1 MPPRANPTPA
11 GDRPWSR
18 LVAALLLWTAAGLGA
33 IALISFHAGDP
44 TPLNQAAPPVR
55 NFLGDTG
62 ALLAW
67 LAYELG
73 GLAAWLLPLFMAL
86 AGWLA
91 LKLRGAAWS
100 LPLAAACLWL
110 VVVVASLLGLSGVS
124 LSLGGASWPLG
135 GPAGQ
140 AVAEDLVGLIGPLL
154 AWLLLILLA
163 LVGCV
168 PVAWAVWP
176 ALPGGPVAP
185 RLAPTPAP
193 VDPEWPDYD
202 TGQAEPAA
210 AEAPA
215 PGDTAGPDQPAPA
228 ETHRR
233 ERDHGPRIKPRTPA
247 LTPAAQARLPFV
259 RGQFS
264 LPGLGLL
271 SEPQGQRPPDQEE
284 TLRYNSRLVEEKLL
298 DFGVQGAVVE
308 VAPGPVVTMYE
319 FKPAP
324 GVKISKVAGLADD
337 LALNLRAHSI
347 RIVAPIPGKAVIG
360 IEIPSALRETV
371 YLREL
376 LASEAYQQA
385 GSPLAV
391 ALGKDILGQP
401 VVEDLTRMPHLLIA
415 GATGSGKSV
424 FVNTLVLSILYKST
438 PDEVRL
444 LMVDPKRIE
453 LSTYA
458 DIPHLLYPIITQPKE
473 ATAGLRWAVNEMER
487 RYELLA
493 KAGVRNIR
501 SFNQRLA
508 KEGLVAPSDG
518 GPGGAAT
525 DPEHPARM
533 SPLPHI
539 LVIIDELADLMMVA
553 SKEVEAHITRL
564 AQMARAAGIH
574 LVLATQRPSVDVIT
588 GLIKA
593 NFPARISFQV
603 SSRVDSRTILDTQG
617 AEHLLGNGDM
627 LFMPPG
633 SAGLRRVHAALV
645 TDREIERVV
654 DHWKGQARPQYD
666 ESIVAGA
673 ADDEENG
680 GAGGEVDEHYA
691 EAVAL
696 VRQTGNASISY
707 VQRRLRVGYNR
718 AARMI
723 EQMERE
729 GLVGPSDGSRP
740 REVLVR
746 D

>member
-1 MPPRANPTPA
+1 MPSRAKQEPAPPRLWPRAT
-11 GDRPWSR
+11 GSVLLWIS
-18 LVAALLLWTAAGLGA
+18 AALAVVILLT
-33 IALISFHAGDP
+33 FHPADP
-44 TPLNQAAPPVR
+44 TPLHQGQPPVR
-55 NFLGDTG
+55 NFLGSAG

-67 LAYELG
+67 LAYDLG
-73 GLAAWLLPLFMAL
+73 GLAAWLGPLFLALAAWLCLRRRDWVWVLPLTASALWTTLVL
-86 AGWLA
+86 AGI
-91 LKLRGAAWS
+91 
-100 LPLAAACLWL
+100 
-110 VVVVASLLGLSGVS
+110 LGLSGGRFS
-124 LSLGGASWPLG
+124 IGGVAWPLG

-140 AVAEDLVGLIGPLL
+140 AVAEDLVRLMNPFWS
-154 AWLLLILLA
+154 WLLLSFLT
-163 LVGCV
+163 LVGLA
-168 PVAWAVWP
+168 PVAWALWP
-176 ALPGGPVAP
+176 VLPGAPQAPVLEP
-185 RLAPTPAP
+185 IPAP
-193 VDPEWPDYD
+193 EPEPLWAAP
-202 TGQAEPAA
+202 EPEEDERPEASPTASVEASKRRKSAA
-210 AEAPA
+210 AN
-215 PGDTAGPDQPAPA
+215 
-228 ETHRR
+228 
-233 ERDHGPRIKPRTPA
+233 GPRIKPRLA
-247 LTPAAQARLPFV
+247 PAAPVGQGQLPFV
-259 RGQFS
+259 RGQFQ
-264 LPGLGLL
+264 LPALDLL
-271 SEPQGQRPPDQEE
+271 AEPQGQRPPDQEE
-284 TLRYNSRLVEEKLL
+284 TLRLNSRLVEEKLL
-298 DFGVQGAVVE
+298 DFGVQGQVVE

-360 IEIPSALRETV
+360 IEIPSSQRETV

-376 LASEAYQQA
+376 LASSEYQQA
-385 GSPLAV
+385 ASPLTV

-401 VVEDLTRMPHLLIA
+401 VVEDLTKMPHLLIA

-424 FVNTLVLSILYKST
+424 FVNTMVLSILYKAT

-473 ATAGLRWAVNEMER
+473 ATAGLKWAVGEMER

-501 SFNQRLA
+501 SFNQRLE
-508 KEGLVAPSDG
+508 KEGLIAPGDG

-525 DPEHPARM
+525 DPEHPARL
-533 SPLPHI
+533 SPLPYI

-603 SSRVDSRTILDTQG
+603 SSRVDSRTILDSQG

-633 SAGLRRVHAALV
+633 SSALRRSHAALV
-645 TDREIERVV
+645 TDREIEAVV
-654 DHWKGQARPQYD
+654 NFWKSQARPQYD

-673 ADDEENG
+673 NEDEADSLN
-680 GAGGEVDEHYA
+680 GGEVDEHYG

-696 VRQTGNASISY
+696 VKETGNASISY

-729 GLVGPSDGSRP
+729 GIVGPSDGSRP
-740 REVLVR
+740 REVFIR